1 MSGDRKAD
9 IRLLSLAEIEA
20 FFQTIGEKPY
30 RAKQVYEWLW
40 KKSCRSFDEMTNIS
54 KETRE
59 KLHQTFTF
67 HFAVILKTLTS
78 SDGTVKN
85 VFHLNDGLL
94 IEGVL
99 IPSDSRTTACIS
111 CQAGCP
117 LSCSFCATGQLGFD
131 RNLSFPEIYDQVVLL
146 NNQSKQLFGSSL
158 TNIVYMGMGEPLLN
172 YEQVLLS
179 VEKFTSETGL
189 GISPQRITISSVG
202 IPKMIMRMA
211 DDNVK
216 FHFALSLHAANN
228 EKRSRIIPSN
238 SKFPLEELTK
248 ALRYYHEKTKKRF
261 TIEYILFNDF
271 NDSIQDARE
280 LALFCKS
287 FPVKINL
294 IEYNSTHNSG
304 YQKSTTYKT
313 VAFKDFLEKKNLVV
327 NTRKSRGEDIAAA
340 CGQLALKEKWL

>member
-1 MSGDRKAD
+1 MSGDKGID

-20 FFQTIGEKPY
+20 FFQTIDEKPF
-30 RAKQVYEWLW
+30 RAKQVFDWLW
-40 KKSCRSFDEMTNIS
+40 KKSCRSFDEMTNLS

-59 KLHQTFTF
+59 KLKQKFSFPVVTIQKTF
-67 HFAVILKTLTS
+67 TS

-85 VFHLNDGLL
+85 IFHLHDGLL
-94 IEGVL
+94 VEGVL
-99 IPSDSRTTACIS
+99 IPSDNRTTACIS

-117 LSCSFCATGQLGFD
+117 LACSFCATGQLGFN

-146 NNQSKQLFGSSL
+146 NQQSIQLFGSSL
-158 TNIVYMGMGEPLLN
+158 SNIVYMGMGEPLLN
-172 YEQVLLS
+172 YEQVLRS
-179 VEKFTSETGL
+179 VDKITSEAGL

-202 IPKMIMRMA
+202 IPKMIMKMA

-228 EKRSRIIPSN
+228 EKRSSIIPLN
-238 SKFPLEELTK
+238 KKFPLEELTE
-248 ALRYYHEKTKKRF
+248 ALKYYHQKTKKRF
-261 TIEYILFNDF
+261 TIEYILFHEF
-271 NDSIQDARE
+271 NDTIHDARE

-294 IEYNSTHNSG
+294 IEYNSTHNSDF
-304 YQKSTTYKT
+304 QKSQTSKLI
-313 VAFKDFLEKKNLVV
+313 AFKEFLETRNLVV

-340 CGQLALKEKWL
+340 CGQLALKEKSI